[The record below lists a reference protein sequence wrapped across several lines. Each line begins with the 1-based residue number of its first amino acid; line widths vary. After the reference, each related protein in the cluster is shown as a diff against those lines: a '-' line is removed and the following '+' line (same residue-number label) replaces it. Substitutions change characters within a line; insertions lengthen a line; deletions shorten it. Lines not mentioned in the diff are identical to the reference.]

1 MTPEET
7 LYKQVE
13 TRLIDYLKAAG
24 LPYREPALTV
34 CPHCGEHAGIL
45 MDFIW
50 NCPNCN
56 KRGDVVDYV

>member
-50 NCPNCN
+50 NCPHCN
-56 KRGDVVDYV
+56 NRGDGVDYV